1 MAWTR
6 LLFPGVA
13 LVALAI
19 GGRSA
24 WQAAHTQRAA
34 TSDLVMLLPGPLP
47 ALNPF
52 LPANEAERQILD
64 LIHEPLIRTDREGR
78 LATALAEQWQWR
90 QDMTCWFDSPE
101 AARDAA
107 GEMRD
112 QPVEKRAAWDLESV
126 ATQGDALVV
135 RFTHPGSAVAGEV
148 QEVLAGSAPRKLTF
162 IRIVAP
168 PAARPSLEEFSR
180 HPDHVASTK
189 RLWFDDD
196 GTCEIVT
203 TRTGLQ
209 AQQALQQ
216 WLAERHSSVPE
227 ITPVDEVM
235 ALLEPVLDFR
245 LKPGLLW
252 PDGSPITA
260 ADVRATLA
268 EVLPR
273 PWPLPGRD
281 AFRQIQSIT
290 EPEPGLVHVIYR
302 KAYSPALPAWT
313 TLPILPAAWLAR
325 HAAEDFEKAAPP
337 GAGAW
342 QIGRREETRLWLE
355 KRPDP
360 ADATTAPKLQLLA
373 STSLMQEQIG
383 MATGSIDIAWPT
395 GTGRT
400 SSRDAARLKTL
411 PCPARHQIMLVW
423 HTTTPLLA
431 DTRVRRALGL
441 VLEREALRRAMSAGL
456 GRAHDSFFPPGLWF
470 SSTHEAAP
478 AGRDKALRLL
488 TETGWLRDV
497 QGRLRRGTEEMRLR
511 LVIPDGN
518 TDRLRLAQALAA
530 QWQEM
535 GARVDVV
542 EVDAQSY
549 PMELQAGRFDAALV
563 GGELAPG
570 WDVLPFWHSSQGGG
584 LGRNVSQT
592 ADPQLDLLLEA
603 LVSEFD
609 AAQIPARAAAV
620 EAKLRELQ
628 PAMPLFTDLVE
639 IALREARFPGLP
651 DLDTSRGVTLQEL
664 LPALAPADRPRV
676 KLEMLSPK

>member
-24 WQAAHTQRAA
+24 WQAAHTQRS
-34 TSDLVMLLPGPLP
+34 TTGDVVMLLPGPLP

-90 QDMTCWFDSPE
+90 QDMTCWFESAE

-107 GEMRD
+107 EEMRG

-135 RFTHPGSAVAGEV
+135 RFTHPGSVVAAEV
-148 QEVLAGSAPRKLTF
+148 QAVLAGSAPQKLSF
-162 IRIVAP
+162 IRIVT
-168 PAARPSLEEFSR
+168 PASARPSLEEFSR
-180 HPDHVASTK
+180 HPDHAASTK

-209 AQQALQQ
+209 AQQALLE
-216 WLAERHSSVPE
+216 WFMSRRLSVPE
-227 ITPVDEVM
+227 ITPMDEVM

-245 LKPGLLW
+245 LKAGLLW

-290 EPEPGLVHVIYR
+290 EPAAGVVRVIYR

-313 TLPILPAAWLAR
+313 TLPILPAAWLAK
-325 HAAEDFEKAAPP
+325 HGDDFDKASPP

-342 QIGRREETRLWLE
+342 QVGRREETRLWLE
-355 KRPDP
+355 KRPGL
-360 ADATTAPKLQLLA
+360 ADAAAMPKLQLLA
-373 STSLMQEQIG
+373 ATSLMQQQIG
-383 MATGSIDIAWPT
+383 LATGSIDIAWPT
-395 GTGRT
+395 GTGRMV
-400 SSRDAARLKTL
+400 SRGGAGLKTL
-411 PCPARHQIMLVW
+411 PSPARHQIMLVW

-431 DTRVRRALGL
+431 DTRVRHALGL
-441 VLEREALRRAMSAGL
+441 ALDREALRRAMPAGL
-456 GRAHDSFFPPGLWF
+456 GHTHDSFFPPGLWF
-470 SSTHEAAP
+470 STPSATAP
-478 AGRDKALRLL
+478 ADLKQALRLL
-488 TETGWLRDV
+488 TEAGWLRDV
-497 QGRLRRGTEEMRLR
+497 EGRLRRGTEEMRLR
-511 LVIPDGN
+511 LVIPNGN
-518 TDRLRLAQALAA
+518 TDRLRLAQALVQ
-530 QWQEM
+530 QWQEI
-535 GARVDVV
+535 GARVEVV
-542 EVDAQSY
+542 EVEAQSY
-549 PMELQAGRFDAALV
+549 LMELQAGRFDAALV

-570 WDVLPFWHSSQGGG
+570 WDVLPFWHSGQSGG
-584 LGRNVSQT
+584 LGRNVSQVT
-592 ADPQLDLLLEA
+592 DPKLDLLLEA

-609 AAQIPARAAAV
+609 ATQIPARAAAV
-620 EAKLRELQ
+620 EARLRELQ
-628 PAMPLFTDLVE
+628 PAMPLFTDLAE
-639 IALREARFPGLP
+639 IAVREARFPGLP

-664 LPALAPADRPRV
+664 LPALTPAKRPRV

>member
-19 GGRSA
+19 GGWSA
-24 WQAAHTQRAA
+24 WHAARTQRAA

-52 LPANEAERQILD
+52 LPANEAERQILN

-101 AARDAA
+101 AARAA
-107 GEMRD
+107 AAELRG
-112 QPVEKRAAWDLESV
+112 QPVEKRAAWDLESA

-135 RFTHPGSAVAGEV
+135 RFTRPGSVLAAEV
-148 QEVLAGSAPRKLTF
+148 QEVLAGSAPKKLSF

-168 PAARPSLEEFSR
+168 SDARPSLEAFSR
-180 HPDHVASTK
+180 HPDHAAGTK

-203 TRTGLQ
+203 TSTSLQ
-209 AQQALQQ
+209 AQQALLEWFTERQQ
-216 WLAERHSSVPE
+216 PVPE
-227 ITPVDEVM
+227 ITPMDEVM

-252 PDGSPITA
+252 PDGSPVTA

-290 EPEPGLVHVIYR
+290 EPEAGLVRVIYR

-325 HAAEDFEKAAPP
+325 HGEDFDKASPP

-342 QIGRREETRLWLE
+342 QAGRREEARLWLE
-355 KRPDP
+355 KRPGHG
-360 ADATTAPKLQLLA
+360 DAAPMPRLQLLA
-373 STSLMQEQIG
+373 ATSLMQEQIG
-383 MATGSIDIAWPT
+383 LATGSIDIAWPT

-400 SSRDAARLKTL
+400 LSRDGVGLKTL
-411 PCPARHQIMLVW
+411 PSPARHQIMLVW
-423 HTTTPLLA
+423 HTTTPHLA
-431 DTRVRRALGL
+431 DTRVRHALGL
-441 VLEREALRRAMSAGL
+441 ALDREALRRAMPAGL

-470 SSTHEAAP
+470 STSGAAAP
-478 AGRDKALRLL
+478 ADAGKALRMLA
-488 TETGWLRDV
+488 ETGWLRDV
-497 QGRLRRGTEEMRLR
+497 EGRLRRGTEEMRLR

-518 TDRLRLAQALAA
+518 TDRLRLAQALAQ
-530 QWQEM
+530 QWQQI
-535 GARVDVV
+535 GARVEVV
-542 EVDAQSY
+542 EVEAQSY
-549 PMELQAGRFDAALV
+549 LMELQAGRFDAALV

-570 WDVLPFWHSSQGGG
+570 WDVLPFWHSGQSGD

-592 ADPQLDLLLEA
+592 ADPKLDLLLEA

-609 AAQIPARAAAV
+609 AAKVPARAAAV
-620 EAKLRELQ
+620 EARLRELQ
-628 PAMPLFTDLVE
+628 PAMPLFTDLAE
-639 IALREARFPGLP
+639 IAVREDRFPGLP
-651 DLDTSRGVTLQEL
+651 ELDTSRGVTLQEL
-664 LPALAPADRPRV
+664 LPALTPADRPRV